1 MTETNDDLED
11 LLQVAD
17 ACDVMLEEPI
27 SENIAVR
34 LRWAVE
40 EIRRLRNPPQVTN
53 YCPECVERDKRIA
66 DLERQLADAVE
77 DLAEY
82 KEEVP
87 KLHRFHR
94 GFRDDVFATIADL
107 KAQLATRPT
116 REQVDLLD
124 KKDVRA
130 LLDKEE

>member
-1 MTETNDDLED
+1 M
-11 LLQVAD
+11 
-17 ACDVMLEEPI
+17 
-27 SENIAVR
+27 
-34 LRWAVE
+34 
-40 EIRRLRNPPQVTN
+40 
-53 YCPECVERDKRIA
+53 
-66 DLERQLADAVE
+66 ADAVE

-116 REQVDLLD
+116 REQVAALPTLTICSTDGEKAKTVLLRDVFALFD
-124 KKDVRA
+124 KD
-130 LLDKEE
+130 ES